1 MFDKKKVRDR
11 ERGEKENRGKES
23 SRRTSAA
30 GDNYELYTE
39 KIVVSPYVKYKKL
52 FSVLKFIMA
61 AVVFGLIAS
70 VVMAVTYPWLVSQ
83 REEEVAKRELE
94 FKKDEYPTEN
104 VIDETKPSQPAYETP
119 TETEKPE
126 GQLSYMEA
134 IEKIKKSIVTITSA
148 GGSMDSVIAEGKNEN
163 VTAGLIIGELDN
175 RYIILTSN
183 NAVSAFEEKYV
194 VISDNTEIKAD
205 FISADKETD
214 MALIDIA
221 IESIP
226 QDERKSLN
234 VAELDNSYLVR
245 QGDAFIAIGRLY
257 GKITSA
263 DQGYVTGITSES
275 GTDNT
280 FGIIDT
286 GIRTLFDDYCF
297 LFNMQGNVI
306 GVSKVIEE
314 NTTLKAIGISDLKSM
329 MEKLSAGTEI
339 VYLGIKGT
347 NVTTS
352 MAIKYALPYG
362 VYIRE
367 VTLDSPAFRAGLQ
380 AGDVVTAF
388 NGTPILTIQSLS
400 ERLYRCSNGQE
411 VSIAVKRPGVSEYKE
426 LTFTAKLSVR

>member
-1 MFDKKKVRDR
+1 MFDKKNVRDK
-11 ERGEKENRGKES
+11 ERGENENGS
-23 SRRTSAA
+23 NMSAE

-39 KIVVSPYVKYKKL
+39 KIVVSPYVKYKK
-52 FSVLKFIMA
+52 FIGVLKFIIA

-83 REEEVAKRELE
+83 RDKEVAKQELE

-104 VIDETKPSQPAYETP
+104 IVEETKSSADVGENP
-119 TETEKPE
+119 TETETSE
-126 GQLSYMEA
+126 TQLSYPDA

-148 GGSMDSVIAEGKNEN
+148 SGSMDSVMAEEKNEN
-163 VTAGLIIGELDN
+163 ATAGLIIGELDN
-175 RYIILTSN
+175 RYIILTSS
-183 NAVSAFEEKYV
+183 NAINAFEEKYV
-194 VISDNTEIKAD
+194 VISDNTEIKAG

-221 IESIP
+221 IENIP
-226 QDERKSLN
+226 QDERLSLD

-275 GTDNT
+275 GIDNT

-297 LFNMQGNVI
+297 LFNMRGNVI
-306 GVSKVIEE
+306 GVSRVVEE

-339 VYLGIKGT
+339 VYLGIKGA

-367 VTLDSPAFRAGLQ
+367 VALDSPAFRAGLQ
-380 AGDVVTAF
+380 AGDVVTTF
-388 NGTPILTIQSLS
+388 NGTPVLTIQSFS

-411 VSIAVKRPGVSEYKE
+411 VMITVKRPGVSEYKE

>member
-1 MFDKKKVRDR
+1 MFDKKNVRDK
-11 ERGEKENRGKES
+11 ERGENENGS
-23 SRRTSAA
+23 NMSAE

-39 KIVVSPYVKYKKL
+39 KIVVSPYVKYKK
-52 FSVLKFIMA
+52 FIGVLKFIIA

-83 REEEVAKRELE
+83 RDKEVAKQELE

-104 VIDETKPSQPAYETP
+104 IVEETKSSADVGENP
-119 TETEKPE
+119 TETETSE
-126 GQLSYMEA
+126 TQLSYPDA

-148 GGSMDSVIAEGKNEN
+148 SGSMDSVMAEEKNEN
-163 VTAGLIIGELDN
+163 ATAGLIIGELDN
-175 RYIILTSN
+175 RYIILTSS
-183 NAVSAFEEKYV
+183 NAINAFEEKYV
-194 VISDNTEIKAD
+194 VISDNTEIKAG

-221 IESIP
+221 IENIP
-226 QDERKSLN
+226 QDERLSLD

-275 GTDNT
+275 GIDNT

-297 LFNMQGNVI
+297 LFNMRGNVI
-306 GVSKVIEE
+306 GVSRVVEE

-367 VTLDSPAFRAGLQ
+367 VALDSPAFRAGLQ
-380 AGDVVTAF
+380 AGDVVTTF
-388 NGTPILTIQSLS
+388 NGTPVLTIQSFS

-411 VSIAVKRPGVSEYKE
+411 VMITVKRPGVSEYKE